1 MQMPRLLVLLAALAA
16 VASAQVGGVV
26 REWVWCQAH
35 ADRGRRRTRMA
46 HENTTTFVFAVATFH
61 GVQKSKSH

>member
-26 REWVWCQAH
+26 REWWRYLAYV
-35 ADRGRRRTRMA
+35 DRAGR
-46 HENTTTFVFAVATFH
+46 
-61 GVQKSKSH
+61 